1 MQAGQIKWVFMWFLT
16 SKVMQEKWK
25 CHKKGKKQTKNKSE
39 KVKKRWS
46 KEIEWDDKTQNKT
59 AQNKIKISGIS
70 HYKSLS
76 HAVSIMLA
84 SLAVSIIS
92 HW

>member
-1 MQAGQIKWVFMWFLT
+1 MT
-16 SKVMQEKWK
+16 R
-25 CHKKGKKQTKNKSE
+25 H
-39 KVKKRWS
+39 
-46 KEIEWDDKTQNKT
+46 KT

-76 HAVSIMLA
+76 HAVSVMLA

>member
-1 MQAGQIKWVFMWFLT
+1 MSVYVIFNIKGHAGEMKVPKKEKKET
-16 SKVMQEKWK
+16 S
-25 CHKKGKKQTKNKSE
+25 KSE
-39 KVKKRWS
+39 KGKKRWS